1 MDSLEPFESPD
12 FTGSY
17 TSTGVTGA
25 STVVLYS
32 GGMTGGSGG
41 GGTTAGWMETSVI
54 VTLSNC
60 RDCVCI

>member
-12 FTGSY
+12 FTGLYASI
-17 TSTGVTGA
+17 GVAGV

-32 GGMTGGSGG
+32 GGMAGGSGG
-41 GGTTAGWMETSVI
+41 GEATAGCMETSVI

-60 RDCVCI
+60 RDWVCI